1 MKLDF
6 VPATQNTERLN
17 RAAGK
22 LAGLSLALALAF
34 VLLFS
39 LAPNLFAQGPST
51 TFDTANRL
59 YEQAKYDEAAEA
71 YQSLVK
77 SGKVSP
83 ALYFNWGNALFKAG
97 KIGEAIYAY
106 RRAEDLAPRDPD
118 IRANLQF
125 ARNRV
130 QAPTL
135 SPDRIWRWLSRLTVN
150 EWTWFAAACFWTW
163 VLLLTVTQW
172 RPALKT
178 NLQPYA
184 VWGGLV
190 TLLVCGCFAGSF
202 YFHDFNPQAI
212 VVVPETTGRQAPLD
226 ESQPAFTVHD
236 GAELQIL
243 DRKDQWLQV
252 RVDARRTGWIRKDCV
267 ISPTG

>member
-1 MKLDF
+1 
-6 VPATQNTERLN
+6 
-17 RAAGK
+17 
-22 LAGLSLALALAF
+22 

-39 LAPNLFAQGPST
+39 LATKLFAQGPST